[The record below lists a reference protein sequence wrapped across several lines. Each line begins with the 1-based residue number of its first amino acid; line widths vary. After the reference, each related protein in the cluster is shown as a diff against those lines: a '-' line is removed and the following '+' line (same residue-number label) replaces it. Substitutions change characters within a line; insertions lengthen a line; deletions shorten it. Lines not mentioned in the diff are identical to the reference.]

1 MRNWNWLILASLLA
15 VPCRSQE
22 SLPTPAPTLPQSVLV
37 QSTESLT
44 LGDSDQFTVKRALT
58 GLGSYKQVG
67 GILLIDTD
75 AVPAVANVGYLKLSG
90 KFSTASIMADDFSR
104 NPIATEKVSDS
115 EWLVKGSGRVLIVAT
130 VITENP
136 LAIEQRR
143 FDVVIPALK
152 PDPKPEP
159 DVEPKPDE
167 PKPHPVTPSP
177 FSGDGVRVLVV
188 YELDDVSSYSPE
200 QMKTLYSKRLRTW
213 AIENCAKDASGAPE
227 MRIFDQHTAGQP
239 EQWQKLLAKPRQA
252 MPWLIVGNGKK
263 GYEGPLPA
271 TEAETIALLETFK

>member
-1 MRNWNWLILASLLA
+1 MQSMRLLFLLASFLA
-15 VPCRSQE
+15 VPCHAQE
-22 SLPTPAPTLPQSVLV
+22 SLPQSISIPAASVAEL
-37 QSTESLT
+37 S
-44 LGDSDQFTVKRALT
+44 DSDQFTVKRALT

-67 GILLIDTD
+67 GILLIDSD
-75 AVPAVANVGYLKLSG
+75 ATPAVANVGYLKLSG
-90 KFSTASIMADDFSR
+90 KFSTASIMVDDFSR

-143 FDVVIPALK
+143 FDVMIPALK
-152 PDPKPEP
+152 PDPKP
-159 DVEPKPDE
+159 DVDPEPDE
-167 PKPHPVTPSP
+167 PLPPPVTPSP
-177 FSGDGVRVLVV
+177 FIGEGIRVLVV

-200 QMKTLYSKRLRTW
+200 QMKALYSKRLRTW

-263 GYEGPLPA
+263 GYEGPMPA
-271 TEAETIALLETFK
+271 TEAETIALLEKFK